1 MVKVLIAGG
10 SSGIGFASA
19 KLLTKNNHQVIIWG
33 RNKDK
38 LNKALLELGNN
49 AEGMAIDVSKMDL
62 LKQAIS
68 QIGKIDHLIISVSGA
83 KGGGLFKEL
92 DLKLL
97 REGFEE
103 KFFPQLQIA
112 QLALNYLTENGSL
125 TFITAGSSHSKLIG
139 TAGLGAINGG
149 LEIMVP
155 ILAKELKPLRVNAVS
170 PGVIN
175 TPWWN
180 FLSPEKKKETFE
192 QFTTSIPVGRIGE
205 PEDIASV
212 VEVLIKNTYIT
223 GQVIAVDGGLSLGN

>member
-1 MVKVLIAGG
+1 MTKVLIAGG
-10 SSGIGFASA
+10 SSGIGFATA
-19 KLLTKNNHQVIIWG
+19 KLLAKNNHQVIIWG

-38 LNKALLELGNN
+38 LNAALSELGNN
-49 AEGMAIDVSKMDL
+49 AEGLAVDVSKTDL

-68 QIGKIDHLIISVSGA
+68 QIGRIDHLIIAVSGA
-83 KGGGLFKEL
+83 KGGGLFRNL
-92 DLKLL
+92 DLKQLK
-97 REGFEE
+97 EGFEE

-112 QLALNYLTENGSL
+112 QLALDYLTENGSIV
-125 TFITAGSSHSKLIG
+125 FITAGSSHSKLIG

-175 TPWWN
+175 TPWWD
-180 FLSPEKKKETFE
+180 FLSPDEKKDTFE

-205 PEDIASV
+205 PEDIAFMIES
-212 VEVLIKNTYIT
+212 LIKNDYIT
-223 GQVIAVDGGLSLGN
+223 GQTITVDGGLSLGN